1 MLRLTVLAGGSV
13 PSVILVEGR
22 LVGEWADLLEAEYRR
37 TRVADGKVS
46 LDIGAVT
53 DVDSRGLLVLRR
65 LRQEAVVLRGLSPL
79 MLALL
84 SEETAQ

>member
-1 MLRLTVLAGGSV
+1 MLRLTVLAGGSA

-22 LVGEWADLLEAEYRR
+22 LVGEWADLLEGEYRR
-37 TRVADGKVS
+37 TRGPAGKVA

-53 DVDSRGLLVLRR
+53 DVDTRGLLVLRR
-65 LRQEAVVLRGLSPL
+65 LQQEAVVLRGLSPL

>member
-1 MLRLTVLAGGSV
+1 MLRLTVLASGPAS
-13 PSVILVEGR
+13 SLILAEGR
-22 LVGEWADLLEAEYRR
+22 LVGEWADLLEGEYRR
-37 TRVADGKVS
+37 TRDAAGKVM

-53 DVDSRGLLVLRR
+53 DVDTRGLLVLRR
-65 LRQEAVVLRGLSPL
+65 LQQEAVVLRGLSPL